1 MPANHSS
8 PRLIRLLPL
17 AAGLVSTLAATACM
31 NTPPVLTRLIE
42 ARHLAATLRSNFSA
56 ANEASGRAVLAPS
69 DDQSQSAA
77 TEARTATA
85 AAASAAQDLERV
97 LQSLGYESE
106 LSTLGQFKARFDEYR
121 KLDEETLSLAVENTN
136 IKAQHLAF
144 GSGGEAGASF
154 ASSLQQASAQAGSAD
169 ARAAAALAQAD
180 VLEIQVLQ
188 ARHIAEADDA
198 AMTQIEEQQTTLAKD
213 AREQVDRL
221 RALTASGG
229 GGVALDAAAAALGR
243 FLDINGEI
251 VALSRRNTNVRS
263 LGLTLGRKRL
273 LAAECEDALRTIDES
288 LARHGSQATR

>member
-8 PRLIRLLPL
+8 QWLFRLRPL
-17 AAGLVSTLAATACM
+17 AAGLVSALALTACM

-42 ARHLAATLRSNFSA
+42 ARHVAATLRSNFIA

-69 DDQSQSAA
+69 DEQSQTAA

-85 AAASAAQDLERV
+85 AAASAAQDLERL

-136 IKAQHLAF
+136 VKAQHLAF
-144 GSGGEAGASF
+144 GSGREAAASF
-154 ASSLQQASAQAGSAD
+154 ASSLQQAAQAGSAD
-169 ARAAAALAQAD
+169 ATAAAALARAD